1 MTEAERYKCVIKIL
15 EDDVK
20 QAREKAVKEFSHFL
34 IDNADGSIHISDL
47 PDMVVDFL
55 NGRGDQR

>member
-20 QAREKAVKEFSHFL
+20 QAREKAVKEFAHFL
-34 IDNADGSIHISDL
+34 IDNADGVIHAFDL
-47 PDMVVDFL
+47 PDMVVEFL
-55 NGRGDQR
+55 NGRED